1 MAAVT
6 KKNVTTYST
15 IVLSNFK
22 DYIILIFILARDMS
36 IDHILRG
43 KIMASIFYEPS
54 TRTKASFDA
63 AMQRLGGRVISID
76 EINSS
81 AKKGESL
88 EDSVAVMSTYADLV
102 VLRHPGLGT
111 VAKAAQKSLKPIIN
125 AGDGIGE
132 HPTQALLDVFTIR

>member
-1 MAAVT
+1 MFQRL
-6 KKNVTTYST
+6 Y
-15 IVLSNFK
+15 
-22 DYIILIFILARDMS
+22 YLISILARDMS

-63 AMQRLGGRVISID
+63 AMQRLGGGVVSID

-88 EDSVAVMSTYADLV
+88 DDSVAVMSTYADLV

>member
-1 MAAVT
+1 MFQGLYYL
-6 KKNVTTYST
+6 NS
-15 IVLSNFK
+15 
-22 DYIILIFILARDMS
+22 ILARDMS

-63 AMQRLGGRVISID
+63 AMQRLGGRVVSID

-88 EDSVAVMSTYADLV
+88 DDSVAVMSTYADLV